1 VPLFGAA
8 LLGSLLQAFQTED
21 IPMRKA
27 ILFLAVFG
35 LAGSL
40 FLMPLSAVAQT
51 KITGSLDC
59 EKADPMHVIQI
70 PEREGFSYVIA
81 QYKCAWDA
89 SVDELK
95 TKDYLNIVFSE
106 VMGAS
111 VRTTS
116 TGVARYSNGDRL
128 YSHNTG
134 TRDPK
139 TLTSTGKWTYTLGT
153 GKLRGIKGEGTY
165 TCKRKSAEPDAGI
178 TCTSAGEYT
187 LPAAKK

>member
-1 VPLFGAA
+1 
-8 LLGSLLQAFQTED
+8 
-21 IPMRKA
+21 MRKTMLLPA
-27 ILFLAVFG
+27 IFG
-35 LAGSL
+35 FVGWLLLIPPG
-40 FLMPLSAVAQT
+40 AVAQT

-81 QYKCAWDA
+81 QYKCSWDA
-89 SVDELK
+89 SIEEFK

-106 VMGAS
+106 AMGAS
-111 VRTTS
+111 VRTTA
-116 TGVARYSNGDRL
+116 TGVARLSNGDRL

-178 TCTSAGEYT
+178 TCTSEGVYTPPAG
-187 LPAAKK
+187 KK

>member
-1 VPLFGAA
+1 
-8 LLGSLLQAFQTED
+8 
-21 IPMRKA
+21 MRKA
-27 ILFLAVFG
+27 MLLLAVFG
-35 LAGSL
+35 LVVVL
-40 FLMPLSAVAQT
+40 FLMPLGAVAQT

-59 EKADPMHVIQI
+59 EKADPMNEIQI
-70 PEREGFSYVIA
+70 PGREGFSYVIA
-81 QYKCAWDA
+81 QYKCTWDA
-89 SVDELK
+89 SIEELK

-106 VMGAS
+106 VMGSS

-116 TGVARYSNGDRL
+116 TGVARYGNGDRL
-128 YSHNTG
+128 YSRNTG

-139 TLTSTGKWTYTLGT
+139 RLTSTGKWTYTLGT

-178 TCTSAGEYT
+178 TCSSEGEYT